1 MGDIAEQQNDIMS
14 LANSIPVVV
23 HWFMSR
29 RLIIC
34 NDFEGAKRTNG
45 EAVTTRRDEVEH
57 TVDVIF
63 DHPRWPTYWLTIGR
77 RRSPICEFCSVV
89 PTKRLLT
96 SDHLRR
102 ESLFTDWSSKFSV
115 GKASTASIRQLDRY
129 IVSGC
134 AALSTSVPICR
145 ELRNHGDFLAPPAFS
160 FSTSNEIGVFV
171 VLKTWG
177 TLCLLTWGRRERKSL
192 SSLRHEH
199 FSSETA
205 SRLKVCRDDGI
216 GEDDIV

>member
-1 MGDIAEQQNDIMS
+1 MTNLLTNNWS
-14 LANSIPVVV
+14 SSFANLWILFCCPDKETTDVGSSTPGVVV
-23 HWFMSR
+23 HW
-29 RLIIC
+29 LIV
-34 NDFEGAKRTNG
+34 N
-45 EAVTTRRDEVEH
+45 
-57 TVDVIF
+57 
-63 DHPRWPTYWLTIGR
+63 
-77 RRSPICEFCSVV
+77 
-89 PTKRLLT
+89 
-96 SDHLRR
+96 
-102 ESLFTDWSSKFSV
+102 SV

-192 SSLRHEH
+192 SSLRQEH

>member
-1 MGDIAEQQNDIMS
+1 MIFLKLNKVKISYIQIQIDILVTDGMGDIAEQQDDIMS
-14 LANSIPVVV
+14 LANSIPVLV

-102 ESLFTDWSSKFSV
+102 ESLFTDWSSTRS
-115 GKASTASIRQLDRY
+115 GKHQLRRSDNSTATSSADVPRWARQYRY
-129 IVSGC
+129 AGNYAITGIFWRHRR
-134 AALSTSVPICR
+134 SVFP
-145 ELRNHGDFLAPPAFS
+145 HQTKLAY
-160 FSTSNEIGVFV
+160 
-171 VLKTWG
+171 L
-177 TLCLLTWGRRERKSL
+177 LCWKLEG
-192 SSLRHEH
+192 HC
-199 FSSETA
+199 
-205 SRLKVCRDDGI
+205 VC
-216 GEDDIV
+216 